1 MGGMER
7 VGRRSKTE
15 GIYVRYTDSLRC
27 TAELTQRCKAVI
39 SQLKKSFDTIMFP
52 VKVPGEEFSVPLFF
66 SPLINFYWSIVA

>member
-1 MGGMER
+1 MYAILIPF
-7 VGRRSKTE
+7 VVQQK
-15 GIYVRYTDSLRC
+15 
-27 TAELTQRCKAVI
+27 LTQRCKAVI